1 MSDSENR
8 GRSGQQDVRDSD
20 FRPRALA
27 EMALAIRSEGEQDSG
42 LSDTVDLIS
51 LGGGLEALDA
61 VISALDHG
69 QPFDPR
75 PGKEA
80 QQMAFVMAALTEDM
94 ERAKAKASD
103 QPAASEKSTDKV
115 PELTN

>member
-1 MSDSENR
+1 MSDKRKQN
-8 GRSGQQDVRDSD
+8 GQQDMRDSD

-27 EMALAIRSEGEQDSG
+27 EMALAIRNDSDQDSG

-51 LGGGLEALDA
+51 LGGGLEALDS
-61 VISALDHG
+61 VIAALDQG

-94 ERAKAKASD
+94 ERSKLKAAE
-103 QPAASEKSTDKV
+103 QAEATETPADKV